1 MSDLKRFI
9 DAQAYNYADALKEIQ
24 NGRKMSCWMWYV
36 FPQIQGLG
44 YSSTARY
51 YAINDLQEAKDYLN
65 DNILGVR
72 LLEICEAVLNVNCN
86 NAYQVFGSPDDMKL
100 KSSMTLF
107 ELVAP
112 ENLIFGKVLDKFFNG
127 ERDER
132 TIQIINQM
140 KEENDCKGKVNN
152 IV

>member
-24 NGRKMSCWMWYV
+24 NGRKVSCWIWYV

-44 YSSTARY
+44 HSSTAQY
-51 YAINDLQEAKDYLN
+51 YAIKDIQEAKDYLN
-65 DNILGVR
+65 DAILGAR
-72 LLEICEAVLNVNCN
+72 LLEICEATFQVDCN
-86 NAYQVFGSPDDMKL
+86 DAWMVFGSPDDMKL

-112 ENLIFGKVLDKFFNG
+112 ENLIFGQVLEKYFNG
-127 ERDER
+127 ERDNVA
-132 TIQIINQM
+132 IQIINQM
-140 KEENDCKGKVNN
+140 NN
-152 IV
+152 EK

>member
-24 NGRKMSCWMWYV
+24 NGRKVSCWMWYV

-44 YSSTARY
+44 HSSTAQY
-51 YAINDLQEAKDYLN
+51 YAIKDIQEAKDYLN
-65 DNILGVR
+65 DAILGAR
-72 LLEICEAVLNVNCN
+72 LLEICEAALQVDCN
-86 NAYQVFGSPDDMKL
+86 DAWMVFGSPDDMKL

-112 ENLIFGKVLDKFFNG
+112 ENLIFGKLLDKYFNG
-127 ERDER
+127 ERDNV
-132 TIQIINQM
+132 TMQIINQIK
-140 KEENDCKGKVNN
+140 KEK
-152 IV
+152 

>member
-24 NGRKMSCWMWYV
+24 NGRKVSCWMWYV

-44 YSSTARY
+44 HSSTAQY
-51 YAINDLQEAKDYLN
+51 YAIKDIQEAKDYLN
-65 DNILGVR
+65 DAILGAR
-72 LLEICEAVLNVNCN
+72 LLEICEAALQVDCN
-86 NAYQVFGSPDDMKL
+86 DAWMVFGSPDDMKL

-112 ENLIFGKVLDKFFNG
+112 ENLIFGQVLEKYFNG
-127 ERDER
+127 ERDNV

-140 KEENDCKGKVNN
+140 NN
-152 IV
+152 EK

>member
-24 NGRKMSCWMWYV
+24 NGRKVSCWMWYV

-44 YSSTARY
+44 HSSTAQY
-51 YAINDLQEAKDYLN
+51 YAIKDIQEAKDYLN
-65 DNILGVR
+65 DAILGAR
-72 LLEICEAVLNVNCN
+72 LLEICEATLQVDCN
-86 NAYQVFGSPDDMKL
+86 DAWMVFGSPDDMKL

-112 ENLIFGKVLDKFFNG
+112 ENLIFGQVLEKYFNG
-127 ERDER
+127 ERDNV

-140 KEENDCKGKVNN
+140 NN
-152 IV
+152 EK